1 MSTTSKQ
8 AFDFSVDLM
17 RALLWQDNKAA
28 KLTSIIQQKQEWY
41 DENQTTFWNNW
52 VTDVFDL
59 RTANQFGLAVWAI
72 ILGVSLTVIL
82 PPSNP
87 DKPTFGF
94 GGFRRNFNRG
104 NFSNATSSTALLT
117 LQQRRILLQLRYLRL
132 TTRCTVPS
140 INKAVNRI
148 LGDQGR
154 IRVVDG
160 GTMTITYVFDFAP
173 SSELAFVLQN
183 FDILPRPAAVKLFTF
198 VDTGNVGSTG
208 FNVDAQNF
216 DNGNFE

>member
-1 MSTTSKQ
+1 MTTTSKQ

-17 RALLWQDNKAA
+17 RALLWQDNKAP
-28 KLTSIIQQKQEWY
+28 KTTSLIEQKQAWY
-41 DENQTTFWNNW
+41 DENQTVFWENW
-52 VTDVFDL
+52 VRDVFDL

-82 PPSNP
+82 PPSDP

-94 GGFRRNFNRG
+94 GPFRRNFNRG
-104 NFSNATSSTALLT
+104 NFSSSTSSTALLT

-140 INKAVNRI
+140 INQQVNRI
-148 LGDQGR
+148 LGDQGQ

-160 GTMTITYVFDFAP
+160 GHMTITYIFDFVP
-173 SSELAFVLQN
+173 TSELAFVLQN
-183 FDILPRPAAVKLFTF
+183 FDVLPRPAAVKLFIETAA
-198 VDTGNVGSTG
+198 TIGKTG

-216 DNGNFE
+216 DNGNFA